1 MAAKDQ
7 KHTEKK
13 SESKSIQKDSNPR
26 VEAGTFQLQDNR
38 KEHIT
43 QLKLKDSTDTNG
55 SGLTS
60 QVSFSDNRI
69 SSFQLKSIVNGA
81 ETAQLKD
88 MEQNTG
94 EEKNTP
100 THQLKLI
107 QPRKVENKV
116 VKNDSVSFTDKRSPA
131 VQLKPKKVENT
142 VVKNDAVSFTDK
154 RSPAVQL
161 KPKKVENTVVKNDA
175 VSFTDKRSA
184 AQLKPVLKP
193 AQATAGIPQ
202 LKEVEEGKEEKSE
215 QAVDGLQFT
224 AQLSD
229 NGDSGTSSTVQL
241 KSNNSG
247 LTSSLKSGVEHL
259 SGQSMSDV
267 KVHKNSEK
275 PAQLNAHAYAQG
287 SDIHVA
293 PGQEKHIPHEA
304 WHVAQQKQGRVK
316 PTKQLKGKTNINDD
330 EGLEREAD
338 VMGAKALRFGEAAV
352 QRKFSPSAIS
362 STVQRVGETPEAAPA
377 AEGTY
382 SYTEPGFVIDT
393 GSMRN
398 AKLVSAII
406 KERGTDEEKSKK
418 IESGGGTFARLTG
431 GSFKLQKELDPKKL
445 GFYVPVKF
453 DGNSKNKIDKWVPT
467 TIDYKSPHLETKD
480 AAKLTSMGFASEGY
494 FDSKKAIKSK
504 LNLIKKEGIKINDED
519 NDLNKAVNSSF
530 LARGASAL
538 INSSVTVRGVVN
550 NGLETGITKVEDAA
564 EKGLKFINEK
574 AKKEVAILKDISF
587 GLDKGATRVTPLG
600 SIITVQG
607 GYKNYGFS
615 TTFKVN
621 THSDYSS
628 EYMGS
633 VVNVPKLTLGSKE
646 KVLLEID
653 PGEFIHDPDATS
665 NVIQSNN
672 GSMTLGILGQ
682 QASVKWSSLG
692 LDVSDNSI
700 AGAIDSFG
708 ILLELFGSKADFEVQ
723 NPEILDNGLKF
734 SKATG
739 NIDQINPMPGLSF
752 TELTGSIIEAGES
765 YDLAASGTVT
775 IDLTEAGVS
784 GGGKASLTKEGS
796 AEAHLGMSEGQF
808 SAKILGQE
816 FNATDVN
823 FSSSDNSITAGQ
835 GTVIVKID
843 NPAGVNVEG
852 EATVFDPKIIQGVF
866 TYSGAKATF
875 PTIELPGGVKFSD
888 VTGELIKGD
897 DGDQFSASAKFEVP
911 EDIVKSSGEVSILKE
926 DEEVVYELNGGTF
939 EATVFDGV
947 IRATEVAYDSESNVF
962 SAAQISGD
970 VELGAPFYST
980 LEVLALNPTL
990 TDGAFTFEEA
1000 KVTLGSMEPMP
1011 GVEFSDVTGTVK
1023 EVRGGFVYDARGKFN
1038 ITKDP
1043 ITKSSGDVIVGFSE
1057 ENEWFVVRN
1066 GQFEADVMGSK
1077 LKASDINYSFA
1088 NNPDLVTSS
1097 KVSVVGIK
1105 FFGSDFKLEVT
1116 EASFSADNGFDF
1128 KSAEINLGDINSD
1141 ILGVSFTNIDATIG
1155 KDKKGEALYEGKADL
1170 KFEKGSITSEA
1181 EVNVGLSASGPFAY
1195 IRDGSFNAEVFGQ
1208 TVEVAGIKYSSS
1220 SAKSISADSAAVS
1233 FKISTP
1239 AGGEIN
1245 GDATVIKPR
1254 INSEGFSYDKAG
1266 VTVTSEIDLGYG
1278 IKFKDIS
1285 GELTK
1290 EGEEDHFVG
1299 KASLDVNHEKVTASG
1314 DIVITQT
1321 GEEAAEYTVTNGAFE
1336 TKFYGATIGATNI
1349 AYHSED
1355 NSFSAD
1361 SLKGMAPVPLPEGT
1375 QEVMLE
1381 VKEPKFKDGEF
1392 SYGTITAKLN
1402 DIEPMPGVKFVEPE
1416 GKIEKVR
1423 EKTVYEAKAGFEIN
1437 VGPITTPAGA
1447 NKKAVTIGS
1456 SGETKFFYVQNASFG
1471 GELLGGKIEAS
1482 GVSYS
1487 HASNNMVKVAKASV
1501 KDIQFLD
1508 AKLSIALK
1516 KASYSPDQGFNFEE
1530 GNVKFDKQE
1539 ITTPIPNLVFSGV
1552 DVTASKDGENTIVKG
1567 NAKLEYKGD
1576 SVKVSADVTLGYT
1589 EKAGTFAYVKDGTI
1603 ETTILGQAFTATGI
1617 KYSIQN
1623 PKKLTAKEAKID
1635 ISLPTP
1641 SGEEV
1646 TGVASI
1652 SRPRLDD
1659 IVGFSYDTAAVKFG
1673 DIDLGYGVSFKN
1685 VNGTLTKGK
1694 QDEISG
1700 KAQFKVENEKVKKA
1714 GGQVNV
1720 KQVGE
1725 EDAEFTLSNAFF
1737 NIDFFGS
1744 EVKVEG
1750 VQYNSASDELSATE
1764 FGANLKIPVPGA
1776 EVERAV
1782 DVTVTS
1788 PRLTAGKFEYDEII
1802 TSLPDPI
1809 EPMPGVQFNNTI
1821 LKIRTVRGKPVYEA
1835 TADFNVEDGPI
1846 TSATGKV
1853 KLGSSNTGVYFLL
1866 KNGTM
1871 EGEILGGKLN
1881 ATGISYS
1888 YANDNKVEVADARFD
1903 IDVFDA
1909 KLSIALTKAS
1919 YSGDN
1924 GFDFETGTASFDKDE
1939 ITTPIPNLVF
1949 SGLDATA
1956 SKDGENT
1963 IVKGNAK
1970 LEYKG
1975 DSVKVSADVTLGYT
1989 EKAGTFAYVKD
2000 GTIETTILGQ
2010 AFTATGIKYSIQN
2023 PKKLTAKEAKIDISL
2038 PTPSGEE
2045 VTGVASISRPRLDD
2059 IVGFS
2064 YDTAAV
2070 KFGDID
2076 LGYGVS
2082 FKNVNGTLTKGKQ
2095 DEISGK
2101 AQFKVENEKVKKAGG
2116 QVNVKQVGEE
2126 DAEFTLSNAFF
2137 NIDFFGSEVK
2147 VEGVQYN
2154 SASDEL
2160 SATEFGANLK
2170 IPVPGAE
2177 VERAV
2182 DVTVK
2187 APRLTAGEFEY
2198 DEITVAMPDPIEPIS
2213 GVKFENVKGTIS
2225 NVRGKPVYKAT
2236 ALFNVKAGPIESGKG
2251 VVTLGSS
2258 NTGVYFFLKNGTLDG
2273 KMLGGKLNATGI
2285 SYSHS
2290 NHNKVQVADARFDID
2305 IFDAK
2310 LSIALKNASYSDDK
2324 GFDFETGEGSFDKD
2338 EIKTPIDNL
2347 VFAGLEATAL
2357 KEEDNTI
2364 VKGSGKLEY
2373 KGDSVTVNAD
2383 VTLGYTQKAG
2393 TFAYVQD
2400 GTIETTILG
2409 QKFTTSGI
2417 KYSKQSPKKL
2427 TAKEAKAEI
2436 SLSVPS
2442 GEELTG
2448 SVTVARPQLDDKIG
2462 FSYKKAAVK
2471 FDDIDLGYG
2480 VSFKNVNGT
2489 LMKGVQD
2496 EITGKAQFKVENE
2509 KIKKAGGQV
2518 NVSQV
2523 GEEDAAL
2530 KLSNGYFNVDF
2541 FGSEVKVA
2549 GVEYDSATEELSA
2562 KEFGAKLNIPV
2573 PGEEAKRTVDVTV
2586 IAPRLTAGKF
2596 EYDEITADLP
2606 EPIEPISGVKFDGTT
2621 LKIRAVRGKP
2631 VYEATSKF
2639 TVNRDPITSSTGEV
2653 KFGVSNTG
2661 TYFLLKNGTLKGTIM
2676 GATLDASG
2684 ISYSHASK
2692 NLFKVPKAKLSGL
2705 KVLGTDVA
2713 VDIKNATY
2721 SSDQGFNFES
2731 ITTSIEEIAFTN
2743 DIKLNKVSITIS
2755 KKGADYNVSGETGFN
2770 VGGQINGLKLATGGT
2785 VKVAKEKEN
2794 PATVSLSNGSIK
2806 LSSDNQYF
2814 EMLNVNYENGVFKA
2828 GTSKADFTVPF
2839 IGSKLPVEV
2848 KDLEVSKDGYSF
2860 SEASIKPPNASI
2872 SFGFASAHVSEL
2884 KIEKTSEGN
2893 KISGSGGIS
2902 VGGGTILGKP
2912 LPELTGTGTVS
2923 HQFKKD
2929 GSEGTTEKDLVGV
2942 AAKLPEF
2949 DLPKDL
2955 LPSGLWPVGVSFP
2968 IPVAPGVQV
2977 KIFAGVKGGLKS
2989 TDTSV
2994 SLIKKDKDTYTFGAE
3009 TKGMELS
3016 VEANLGAGVEA
3027 GSPFLASVMVGLEA
3041 AGTIGAKADMKF
3053 EKDFSI
3059 SGAASKMEIPATDTS
3074 SFTYKVTGGVDLAA
3088 NLVFEAT
3095 ALYFLSKKWTK
3106 KLVEKNLGSFEKENG
3121 GEWKFK
3127 GPDQPLQS
3135 EDELMNDVSSKL
3147 PKSLKGK
3154 SKEELAALGQQK
3166 RFGKDATKDV
3176 VTKFNETENTRTNP
3190 QKLID
3195 WGEFNYNR
3203 VDWDKLESV
3212 LPVIIENANE
3222 NQTVEPEAEAEVVL
3236 NPASANPDPA
3246 TPPSWF
3252 EKFKDGAMSAAE
3264 TAKLELSYRS
3274 ALDGLGKAVNSKS
3287 AFVDA
3292 YKNSAT
3298 DLRNTFTTDD
3308 PELLQIIN
3316 LHLGLVDI
3324 YVYANND
3331 VKRSVH
3337 SSMIGDEKRQALGQI
3352 GRFFGFKGL
3361 KEKAEIL
3368 NTKLP
3373 EVKTKH
3379 ENVDKLQEAYMRKHA
3394 TPAPATP
3401 PPAAAA
3407 DAEQPAKKKGRWSF

>member
-94 EEKNTP
+94 EEKKTP

-1589 EKAGTFAYVKDGTI
+1589 EKAGTFAYVKDGTF
-1603 ETTILGQAFTATGI
+1603 ETTILGQNFVTTGI
-1617 KYSIQN
+1617 KYSKQS

-1635 ISLPTP
+1635 LSLPTP
-1641 SGEEV
+1641 SGDEV
-1646 TGVASI
+1646 AGAVVIT
-1652 SRPRLDD
+1652 RPRMDD
-1659 IVGFSYDTAAVKFG
+1659 IKGFSFDRSTVKFG

-1685 VNGTLTKGK
+1685 VNGTLTKGE
-1694 QDEISG
+1694 QDEITA
-1700 KAQFKVENEKVKKA
+1700 KAQFKVENEKIKKA

-1720 KQVGE
+1720 SQVGE
-1725 EDAEFTLSNAFF
+1725 EDAEFTLS
-1737 NIDFFGS
+1737 D
-1744 EVKVEG
+1744 
-1750 VQYNSASDELSATE
+1750 
-1764 FGANLKIPVPGA
+1764 
-1776 EVERAV
+1776 
-1782 DVTVTS
+1782 
-1788 PRLTAGKFEYDEII
+1788 
-1802 TSLPDPI
+1802 
-1809 EPMPGVQFNNTI
+1809 
-1821 LKIRTVRGKPVYEA
+1821 
-1835 TADFNVEDGPI
+1835 
-1846 TSATGKV
+1846 
-1853 KLGSSNTGVYFLL
+1853 
-1866 KNGTM
+1866 
-1871 EGEILGGKLN
+1871 
-1881 ATGISYS
+1881 
-1888 YANDNKVEVADARFD
+1888 
-1903 IDVFDA
+1903 
-1909 KLSIALTKAS
+1909 
-1919 YSGDN
+1919 
-1924 GFDFETGTASFDKDE
+1924 
-1939 ITTPIPNLVF
+1939 
-1949 SGLDATA
+1949 
-1956 SKDGENT
+1956 
-1963 IVKGNAK
+1963 
-1970 LEYKG
+1970 
-1975 DSVKVSADVTLGYT
+1975 
-1989 EKAGTFAYVKD
+1989 
-2000 GTIETTILGQ
+2000 
-2010 AFTATGIKYSIQN
+2010 
-2023 PKKLTAKEAKIDISL
+2023 
-2038 PTPSGEE
+2038 
-2045 VTGVASISRPRLDD
+2045 
-2059 IVGFS
+2059 
-2064 YDTAAV
+2064 
-2070 KFGDID
+2070 
-2076 LGYGVS
+2076 
-2082 FKNVNGTLTKGKQ
+2082 
-2095 DEISGK
+2095 
-2101 AQFKVENEKVKKAGG
+2101 
-2116 QVNVKQVGEE
+2116 
-2126 DAEFTLSNAFF
+2126 AFF

-2541 FGSEVKVA
+2541 FGSEVRVD

-3407 DAEQPAKKKGRWSF
+3407 ADAEQPAKKRGLWPF